1 MRPCVMREVLH
12 ITAWYPNALIPHET
26 PFIERHIRALDP
38 HLHST
43 VWHIDV
49 RQAAERRFIRTG
61 PRADRTLLRCTRMKR
76 WMLIEIVATLTIL
89 WAWFTRDRSRPVDL
103 INFHIAYPNCT
114 HIRLL
119 RRIMRRPMVITEHY
133 SAYRFGF
140 NATTKGADRIRRIFH
155 AGVPVIVVSR
165 ALQGDITRFAGGPSP
180 RFHVVDNAVDTSL
193 FKPIAGVVPEEGRFF
208 TLAGWRKP
216 KRADLLLDALA
227 ELRRRGIPARLR
239 MAGDGPLMGSIRERI
254 AALGLGDHVDL
265 LGQLDEHA
273 VADEMR
279 RAHALVHASDYETF
293 SAVCAEALCCGTPV
307 IASRVGGIPEF
318 VTDELGT
325 LVADNDPTAW
335 AIAWRNA
342 WTARWE
348 QDRTRTSTI
357 MSARVDSK
365 VVGAHYHAAL
375 LASLKGGA

>member
-1 MRPCVMREVLH
+1 MREVLH
-12 ITAWYPNALIPHET
+12 ITAWYPNVLVPHET
-26 PFIERHIRALDP
+26 PFIERHIRALDA
-38 HLHST
+38 HVHNT

-49 RQAAERRFIRTG
+49 RQGTEARLIKAG
-61 PRADRTLLRCTRMKR
+61 PKADRTLLRTTRAKR
-76 WMLIEIVATLTIL
+76 WMLIEIMATLTIL

-119 RRIMRRPMVITEHY
+119 RRIMRRPVVITEHY

-165 ALQGDITRFAGGPSP
+165 ALQGDITRFAGGPTP
-180 RFHVVDNAVDTSL
+180 RFLVVDNAVDTSI
-193 FKPIAGVVPEEGRFF
+193 FKPVPGVGPEQGRFF
-208 TLAGWRKP
+208 TIAGWRKP
-216 KRADLLLDALA
+216 KRADLLLDAMA
-227 ELRRRGIPARLR
+227 AMRKKGVQVRLR
-239 MAGDGPLMGSIRERI
+239 MAGDGPLMASIKERI
-254 AALGLGDHVDL
+254 AALDLGDHVDL

-273 VADEMR
+273 VVDEMR

-318 VTDELGT
+318 VTDDLGT
-325 LVADNDPTAW
+325 LVSENDPAAWATAW
-335 AIAWRNA
+335 RDS

-348 QDRTRTSTI
+348 QDRARTSAI
-357 MSARVDSK
+357 MSVRVDAK
-365 VVGAHYHAAL
+365 VVGARYHAAL
-375 LASLKGGA
+375 LVSMQGMA